1 MLQAMVNAQVLDAPG
16 RAVSKTTDLASP
28 SQQQCMQQ
36 AHEQYQKAMVSTM
49 EGHREQLN
57 VCKRAAAGGMWQR
70 SAGVSNILHM
80 YTSWTFLAGLSP
92 TLEPIPTD
100 MWTPL
105 STSAGSNP
113 R

>member
-1 MLQAMVNAQVLDAPG
+1 MLQAMVNAQGLDAPG
-16 RAVSKTTDLASP
+16 HRAVSKPTELASP
-28 SQQQCMQQ
+28 GQRQC
-36 AHEQYQKAMVSTM
+36 YQKAM
-49 EGHREQLN
+49 EQLD
-57 VCKRAAAGGMWQR
+57 VCKRAAAGGMGQR

-80 YTSWTFLAGLSP
+80 YTSWTFLAGLFP

-100 MWTPL
+100 VWTPL